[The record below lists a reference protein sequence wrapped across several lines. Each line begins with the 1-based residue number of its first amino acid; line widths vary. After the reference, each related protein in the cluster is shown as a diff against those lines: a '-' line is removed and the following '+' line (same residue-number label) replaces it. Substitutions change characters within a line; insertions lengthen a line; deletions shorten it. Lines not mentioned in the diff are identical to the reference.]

1 LRGEWKSASGVEAR
15 DELGDPMDVDADG
28 FCSQVLDVSS
38 SGGMPDVTVLRKV
51 RD

>member
-1 LRGEWKSASGVEAR
+1 LKSELKSASGVEGR
-15 DELGDPMDVDADG
+15 DELGDPMDVDAGG

-38 SGGMPDVTVLRKV
+38 SGGMPEVTVLRKV